1 MTRKKAPA
9 RTPVY
14 ALAPTD
20 ALPSEDNQDA
30 ISAPAYLPSTTA
42 SLKRRR
48 AVAPTKRS
56 RVFARMKRA
65 KTKEADVTVSGGR
78 GGLHSLSGDESQR
91 AYEASHPRRAN

>member
-48 AVAPTKRS
+48 ADEAKPRLRTHE
-56 RVFARMKRA
+56 ARQ
-65 KTKEADVTVSGGR
+65 DQGG
-78 GGLHSLSGDESQR
+78 
-91 AYEASHPRRAN
+91 